1 VRDARAAD
9 SRAFEVARA
18 VRRVVLIILALNAM
32 VAGAKGAY
40 GWWSGSL
47 AVASDA
53 LHSLLDAAGNV
64 IGALVLRA
72 AASPPDEGH
81 PYGHQKIEI
90 VAAALIGVLIAGGSL
105 RFGWSAV
112 EALLSGR
119 AAPPVTGVGFAV
131 VGGTLV
137 VNLFVASWEAKKGRE
152 LGSAFLIADAAHTAS
167 DVVVTIGVILS
178 LIASRIGVR
187 WADSAAALGVLAVV
201 VVVAYRILSSNL
213 NILLDRA
220 ALDADRIRAE
230 VLAVPGVLSCHRI
243 RSRGL
248 EGAVLVDLH
257 LQVDGSMPLR
267 AAHAISHEV
276 EDRLKQKFPGVAD
289 VTIHVEPEEEPEEGL

>member
-1 VRDARAAD
+1 MDT
-9 SRAFEVARA
+9 ARA
-18 VRRVVLIILALNAM
+18 VQRVVLLILALNAL
-32 VAGAKGAY
+32 VAAAKGAY

-64 IGALVLRA
+64 IGAVVLRA

-81 PYGHQKIEI
+81 PYGHRKIEI

-112 EALLSGR
+112 HALVHGP
-119 AAPPVTGVGFAV
+119 AAPEVTLLGFGV
-131 VGGTLV
+131 VGGTLA
-137 VNLFVASWEAKKGRE
+137 VNVFVAVWEARKGRE
-152 LGSAFLIADAAHTAS
+152 LGSPFLVADAMHTAS
-167 DVVVTIGVILS
+167 DVIVTIGVLLS
-178 LIASRIGVR
+178 LVASRLGVR
-187 WADSAAALGVLAVV
+187 WADAAAALGVLAVV
-201 VVVAYRILSSNL
+201 AHVAWRILSSNL
-213 NILLDRA
+213 GVLLDRA
-220 ALDADRIRAE
+220 ALDAERIRAE

-243 RSRGL
+243 RSRGI
-248 EGAVLVDLH
+248 EGAVMVDLH

-276 EDRLKQKFPGVAD
+276 EDRLKQKFAGVAD

>member
-1 VRDARAAD
+1 VDN
-9 SRAFEVARA
+9 VRA
-18 VRRVVLIILALNAM
+18 VRRVVLLILALNAL

-81 PYGHQKIEI
+81 PYGHRKIEI
-90 VAAALIGVLIAGGSL
+90 VAAALIGILIAGGSL

-112 EALLSGR
+112 QALMAGHP
-119 AAPPVTGVGFAV
+119 APEVTSLGFGV
-131 VGGTLV
+131 VGGTLI
-137 VNLFVASWEAKKGRE
+137 VNVFVAVWEAKKGRE
-152 LGSAFLIADAAHTAS
+152 LGSPFLVADAMHTAS
-167 DVVVTIGVILS
+167 DVIVTLGVIAS
-178 LIASRIGVR
+178 LIASRAGVR
-187 WADSAAALGVLAVV
+187 WADAAAALGVLAVV
-201 VVVAYRILSSNL
+201 VHVAWRILSSNL
-213 NILLDRA
+213 GVLLDRV

-230 VLAVPGVLSCHRI
+230 VLSVPGVMSCHRI

-248 EGAVLVDLH
+248 EGSVAVDLH

-276 EDRLKQKFPGVAD
+276 EDRLKQKFPGFAD
-289 VTIHVEPEEEPEEGL
+289 VTIHVEPEDEPEEGL